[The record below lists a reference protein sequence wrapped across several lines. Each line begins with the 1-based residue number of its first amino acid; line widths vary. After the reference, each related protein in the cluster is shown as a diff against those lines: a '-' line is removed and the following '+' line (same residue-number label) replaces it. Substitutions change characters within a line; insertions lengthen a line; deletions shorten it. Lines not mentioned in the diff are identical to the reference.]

1 MARGRETAVRK
12 QVFIV
17 AIDGPAGAGKTTT
30 ARLCA
35 EKLGFL
41 YLDTG
46 AMYRAITLK
55 ALQTK
60 TDIHN
65 AQELKQLLVHTRLDL
80 KWEKDF
86 RVLLDGRDVTRKIRS
101 HEVDGLVSE
110 VAAQK
115 AVREKMVAE
124 QRRIAREWQGG
135 IVCEGRDIG
144 SVVFP
149 DAQLKIFLD
158 CDLAER
164 AKRRTRELL
173 DHRDSKAKSQKLK
186 VKFADIFRTVERN
199 LTRRDRIDSTRRL
212 SPLRRLPEAVLVDT
226 THLTVD
232 EQVAVVC
239 ELTQEGLLR
248 EPAPSEQADSRRPSA
263 VSR

>member
-1 MARGRETAVRK
+1 MEKGRKIAVKKRG
-12 QVFIV
+12 FII
-17 AIDGPAGAGKTTT
+17 AIDGPAGAGKSTT

-35 EKLGFL
+35 KELGFL

-55 ALQTK
+55 ALQSK
-60 TDIHN
+60 TDIYN
-65 AQELKQLLVHTRLDL
+65 PQELNQLLNHSRVDL
-80 KWEKDF
+80 KWQKGLKVF
-86 RVLLDGRDVTRKIRS
+86 LDGRDVTRKIRTP
-101 HEVDGLVSE
+101 EVDRLVSE

-124 QRRIAREWQGG
+124 QRRIVREWQGG

-149 DAQLKIFLD
+149 DAQLKIFLE

-164 AKRRTRELL
+164 IKRRTRELL
-173 DHRDSKAKSQKLK
+173 DYRDSKAKSQKLK
-186 VKFADIFRTVERN
+186 VKFADIFRKVERN
-199 LTRRDRIDSTRRL
+199 LIQRDRIDSTRRL

-239 ELTQEGLLR
+239 ALALER
-248 EPAPSEQADSRRPSA
+248 CR
-263 VSR
+263 

>member
-1 MARGRETAVRK
+1 MEKGREIAVKKRG
-12 QVFIV
+12 VII
-17 AIDGPAGAGKTTT
+17 AIDGPAGAGKSTT

-35 EKLGFL
+35 KELGFL

-55 ALQTK
+55 ALQSK
-60 TDIHN
+60 TDIYN
-65 AQELKQLLVHTRLDL
+65 PQELNQLLNHSRVDL
-80 KWEKDF
+80 KWQKGLKVF
-86 RVLLDGRDVTRKIRS
+86 LDGRDVTRKIRTP
-101 HEVDGLVSE
+101 EVDRLVSE

-124 QRRIAREWQGG
+124 QRRIVREWQGG

-149 DAQLKIFLD
+149 DAQLKIFLE

-164 AKRRTRELL
+164 IKRRTRELL
-173 DHRDSKAKSQKLK
+173 DYRDSKAKSQKLK
-186 VKFADIFRTVERN
+186 VKFADIFRRVERN
-199 LTRRDRIDSTRRL
+199 LIQRDRIDSTRRL

-239 ELTQEGLLR
+239 ALALER
-248 EPAPSEQADSRRPSA
+248 CR
-263 VSR
+263 